1 MKKIFLIAVLVFG
14 FASLPNFTS
23 AQGMMGGPAAW
34 GGVNWSNPS
43 AITNYSNNSM
53 MDFGFM
59 SFGWLFMI
67 LWWALV
73 VFGIIALIKWLS
85 GQSRGSHNRKN
96 SPLEI
101 LKERYAKGE
110 IDKKEYDE
118 KKKDL
123 A

>member
-1 MKKIFLIAVLVFG
+1 
-14 FASLPNFTS
+14 
-23 AQGMMGGPAAW
+23 
-34 GGVNWSNPS
+34 
-43 AITNYSNNSM
+43 

-59 SFGWLFMI
+59 SFGWLFII